1 MKRGYPLTSVYANLP
16 SSCRKCAPGVPPR
29 GAGAQSGAGQAGGS
43 MKREL
48 TDIWLRNLAPPASG
62 RLEIRDT
69 DVVGLVLRVTAAG
82 VMTWSVR
89 TRTKDGKQTRPK
101 IGTYPNLGLSAA
113 RKAARLALTGI
124 TSGAD
129 PIEEKRAARE
139 ARRHRMA
146 EATVTERLA
155 EWRAGREADIEK
167 PWSDRYA
174 AEVARI
180 CDRDVTPR
188 LGNRALVETTRADW
202 TALVA
207 TKRKAAPAMAASL
220 YRVVSSF
227 LNHAEAE
234 GWVPLPLLPRKGA
247 AKLAPMPK
255 ARTRILT
262 DGELL
267 EVWRATEGEG
277 VKVRAFVRLLIL
289 TAAREMEVA
298 DIAVGEVDRARG
310 RWTLPGSRTKNGK
323 GYAVPLAP
331 LAMAEVDAVWPAG
344 GDDCGADWR
353 MLGSINGNGFRGF
366 SKLKARIDATIA
378 SNRAKDSAGLEVRP
392 MPAWRWHDLR
402 RTARTGMTRLG
413 IPRDHAE
420 AAINHVS
427 GRTKIE
433 RTYDLHDYAEEI
445 ISALGR
451 WQAHVAGL
459 VTVQSVAEVVT
470 LADRR
475 RVGA

>member
-1 MKRGYPLTSVYANLP
+1 MAE
-16 SSCRKCAPGVPPR
+16 
-29 GAGAQSGAGQAGGS
+29 QAGWS

-48 TDIWLRNLAPPASG
+48 TDIWLRNLAPPATG

-101 IGTYPNLGLSAA
+101 IGTYPTLGLSAA

-139 ARRHRMA
+139 ARRHRLA
-146 EATVTERLA
+146 EATVAERLA
-155 EWRAGREADIEK
+155 VWRAGREADIEK

-180 CDRDVTPR
+180 CDKDLIPR
-188 LGNRALVETTRADW
+188 IGNRALVETTRADW

-207 TKRKAAPAMAASL
+207 TKRKAAPAMAAAL

-255 ARTRILT
+255 ARTRVLT

-267 EVWRATEGEG
+267 EVWRATEEEG

-298 DIAVGEVDRARG
+298 DIATGEVDRARG

-323 GYAVPLAP
+323 GYAVPLAS
-331 LAMAEVDAVWPAG
+331 LALAEVSAVWPAV
-344 GDDCGADWR
+344 DEAGADWR
-353 MLGSINGNGFRGF
+353 MLGSIAGNGFRGF

-378 SNRAKDSAGLEVRP
+378 SNRAKDAAGLDMRP
-392 MPAWRWHDLR
+392 MPGWRWHDLR

-413 IPRDHAE
+413 IQRDHAE

-427 GRTKIE
+427 VRSKIE
-433 RTYDLHDYAEEI
+433 RTYDVHDYAEEI
-445 ISALGR
+445 ISALAR

-459 VTVQSVAEVVT
+459 VTVQPAAEVVT
-470 LADRR
+470 LARR
-475 RVGA
+475 RNAA